1 MKLMVTGGSGF
12 IGSAVVRSCI
22 GKGWEIVNVD
32 KLTYAAS
39 ENSLA
44 PVANNAS
51 YHFVNADICNAEALR
66 DTLINHS
73 PDAIIHLAA
82 ESHVDR
88 SIDGPAEFIQTNIVG
103 TYNLL
108 QVALEYFKSLSGEKK
123 KRFRFHHVSTD
134 EVFGSLNIDDPP
146 FKATTPYM
154 PKSPYSA
161 SKAASDHL
169 ALAWFHTFN
178 LPVVVSQ
185 CSNNYGPY
193 QFPDKL
199 IPLMIVNALQRHPLP
214 IYGKGTNIRD
224 WIYVN
229 DHVGALLAILE
240 KGKIGCRYLISG
252 KAERSNLEVV
262 KSICFLLDEIVGGP
276 AHEKLI
282 TFVDDRPGHDF
293 RYALD
298 DSIVRD
304 ELGWQPS
311 VDFNKGLRRTL
322 EWYLGN
328 KDWWLPLLKE
338 RYDGNRLGIGS

>member
-123 KRFRFHHVSTD
+123 KR
-134 EVFGSLNIDDPP
+134 
-146 FKATTPYM
+146 
-154 PKSPYSA
+154 
-161 SKAASDHL
+161 
-169 ALAWFHTFN
+169 
-178 LPVVVSQ
+178 
-185 CSNNYGPY
+185 
-193 QFPDKL
+193 
-199 IPLMIVNALQRHPLP
+199 
-214 IYGKGTNIRD
+214 
-224 WIYVN
+224 
-229 DHVGALLAILE
+229 
-240 KGKIGCRYLISG
+240 
-252 KAERSNLEVV
+252 
-262 KSICFLLDEIVGGP
+262 
-276 AHEKLI
+276 
-282 TFVDDRPGHDF
+282 
-293 RYALD
+293 
-298 DSIVRD
+298 
-304 ELGWQPS
+304 
-311 VDFNKGLRRTL
+311 RR
-322 EWYLGN
+322 
-328 KDWWLPLLKE
+328 
-338 RYDGNRLGIGS
+338 R